1 MADRPARV
9 RLAQLS
15 FRDAEAAVA
24 RGAAALVPMG
34 STEEHG
40 PHSPLG
46 DYVIAEAIAVRVAEQ
61 TGDIVT
67 PVIPFSYSEYF
78 RDFPG
83 TITLHPQT
91 LTMLVQDVCV
101 CLIGENTHRSRKWV
115 PWEIG
120 LALELA
126 KPILAMRFW
135 DSSGATTPSIL
146 VDNGAPPI

>member
-83 TITLHPQT
+83 TITLHPRRSKT
-91 LTMLVQDVCV
+91 DLVLWQLGVSFA
-101 CLIGENTHRSRKWV
+101 IPRS
-115 PWEIG
+115 
-120 LALELA
+120 
-126 KPILAMRFW
+126 
-135 DSSGATTPSIL
+135 TPR
-146 VDNGAPPI
+146 